1 MFTRPRIT
9 STTLTSSARARS
21 PTTIVLGSVTTVPVS
36 ATATGAAGSG
46 GGGGACG
53 RCGRRPLGRGP
64 RCGGIRLGLALGTS
78 SPFLRGHGQ
87 LFSEF
92 GGRGFVYRYFERSRE
107 CALGQAAL
115 EAAWVRIEVGPPA
128 GRLAAEVDRELP
140 QRGAYDAHE
149 LPFRACRPAG
159 HAGPLGRSRGSPPP
173 TPGARGPSPLAPY
186 GAPPFSSCLPG
197 AHGPLHPGP
206 PRPPG
211 QIQPRPLRRGRDGSR
226 IPPPP
231 APARRR
237 RRARV
242 RVRAR
247 PRRAP
252 PIRFGCRSASR

>member
-87 LFSEF
+87 LFSEL

-107 CALGQAAL
+107 CTLSKATL
-115 EAAWVRIEVGPPA
+115 EAAWVWIEVGPAA
-128 GRLAAEVDRELP
+128 GRFAAEVDRELP

-149 LPFRACRPAG
+149 LPFRARRPAG
-159 HAGPLGRSRGSPPP
+159 HAGALGLSRGSAPR
-173 TPGARGPSPLAPY
+173 TPGAGGPSPPLVSGGRRA
-186 GAPPFSSCLPG
+186 FSCLRG

-211 QIQPRPLRRGRDGSR
+211 QIRPRP
-226 IPPPP
+226 P
-231 APARRR
+231 
-237 RRARV
+237 
-242 RVRAR
+242 
-247 PRRAP
+247 
-252 PIRFGCRSASR
+252 

>member
-36 ATATGAAGSG
+36 AMATGAAGSG

-107 CALGQAAL
+107 CALGQAAP
-115 EAAWVRIEVGPPA
+115 EAAWVRVERSPPA
-128 GRLAAEVDRELP
+128 RALAAEVDRELP

-149 LPFRACRPAG
+149 LPFRACRPAR
-159 HAGPLGRSRGSPPP
+159 HA
-173 TPGARGPSPLAPY
+173 
-186 GAPPFSSCLPG
+186 
-197 AHGPLHPGP
+197 
-206 PRPPG
+206 
-211 QIQPRPLRRGRDGSR
+211 RPLQRWSNCC
-226 IPPPP
+226 PTKSL
-231 APARRR
+231 ARE
-237 RRARV
+237 
-242 RVRAR
+242 
-247 PRRAP
+247 
-252 PIRFGCRSASR
+252 